1 MKTALTTQSKS
12 MASIL
17 AAGFFALGF
26 AAIGNTPQ
34 AAESSQGLQ
43 EIVAYGDLNLDS
55 EQGAKVLYSRL
66 RHAAQDVCAPF
77 EGRELTQKQEWRD
90 CYDKALATA
99 VVKVNKTM
107 VTALHHSESPKG

>member
-1 MKTALTTQSKS
+1 MKTALKTQSKS

-17 AAGFFALGF
+17 AAGLFALGF
-26 AAIGNTPQ
+26 AAIGSTSQ

-43 EIVAYGDLNLDS
+43 EVVRYGDLNLDS

-66 RHAAQDVCAPF
+66 RHAAQHVCAPF
-77 EGRELTQKQEWRD
+77 EGRDLTQKQVWAT
-90 CYDKALATA
+90 CYDQALATA

-107 VTALHHSESPKG
+107 VTAVHNSESPKG